1 MREIASFGR
10 LEIESAL
17 SGISRAR
24 VGLIGDMCLDAYWTA
39 DMKKSE
45 LSRET
50 PHFPLP
56 IVSERYAPGA
66 GGNAA
71 ANIRA
76 LEPARLTVLGVL
88 GDDWRGALL
97 KGELEARGISTD
109 GVIVSPDI
117 ATNAYI
123 KPMRTGISDV
133 VYEDPRLD
141 FVNPRPLTTACEDAL
156 IASLEKTAGELDA
169 LCVSD
174 QMAVGVITERVRA
187 KINALA
193 AAGLTVVV
201 DSRDRIGLYRNAIL
215 KPNEVELSRATD
227 IPADRYG
234 EAARA
239 LSQRTGADVLVTL
252 GGSGCAYASGAS
264 VERFGAVPVKGEI
277 DICGAGDTFLSA
289 FASALAG
296 GAGKD
301 AAIAV
306 ATLASSVT
314 IQKIGQTGTAARA
327 EILAAFGRAAEG
339 I

>member
-1 MREIASFGR
+1 MREIVSFEKA
-10 LEIESAL
+10 EIASAL
-17 SGISRAR
+17 DGVSRAR

-56 IVSERYAPGA
+56 VVAERYSPGA

-76 LEPARLTVLGVL
+76 LEPQKLTVLSVL

-97 KGELEARGISTD
+97 QRELGMRGIPTD
-109 GVIVSPDI
+109 NVIVSPDI
-117 ATNAYI
+117 ITNAYI
-123 KPMRTGISDV
+123 KPLRTGISDV

-141 FVNPRPLTTACEDAL
+141 FVNTRPLTRGCEDAL
-156 IASLEKTAGELDA
+156 IAALERAAASLDA

-174 QMAVGVITERVRA
+174 QMAVGVVTDRVRE
-187 KINALA
+187 KINELA
-193 AAGLTVVV
+193 SAGLTVVV

-215 KPNEVELSRATD
+215 KPNEVELSRATG
-227 IPADRYG
+227 IPADRYE
-234 EAARA
+234 EAARLLA
-239 LSQRTGADVLVTL
+239 QKTGADVLVTL
-252 GGSGCAYASGAS
+252 GGSGCAYVSGD
-264 VERFGAVPVKGEI
+264 ETRRFGAVPVTGEI

-289 FASALAG
+289 FTAVLAG
-296 GAGKD
+296 GAGKET
-301 AAIAV
+301 AIAA

-314 IQKIGQTGTAARA
+314 IRKIGQTGTAARG
-327 EILAAFGRAAEG
+327 EIRAAFDRAMEG
-339 I
+339 K

>member
-1 MREIASFGR
+1 MREIVSFTKT
-10 LEIESAL
+10 EITSAL
-17 SGISRAR
+17 DGISRAR

-56 IVSERYAPGA
+56 VVAERYSPGA

-71 ANIRA
+71 ANLRA
-76 LEPARLTVLGVL
+76 LEPQKLTVLSVL

-97 KGELEARGISTD
+97 QKELGARGIPTD
-109 GVIVSPDI
+109 NLIVSPDI
-117 ATNAYI
+117 ITNAYI
-123 KPMRTGISDV
+123 KPLRTGISDV

-141 FVNPRPLTTACEDAL
+141 FVNTRPLTRVCEDAL
-156 IASLEKTAGELDA
+156 IAALEKEASCLDA

-174 QMAVGVITERVRA
+174 QMAVGVVTPWVRE

-193 AAGLTVVV
+193 SAGLTVVV

-227 IPADRYG
+227 IPADRYE
-234 EAARA
+234 EAARL
-239 LSQRTGADVLVTL
+239 LSEKAGADVLVTL
-252 GGSGCAYASGAS
+252 GGSGCAYVSGESAR
-264 VERFGAVPVKGEI
+264 RFGAVSVSGEI

-289 FASALAG
+289 FTSALAG
-296 GAGKD
+296 GAGKET
-301 AAIAV
+301 AIAV

-314 IQKIGQTGTAARA
+314 IRKIGQTGTAARG
-327 EILAAFGRAAEG
+327 EIRAAFDRATEEK
-339 I
+339 